1 VRIVR
6 SNGHYLEGKLTQFA
20 DDSLQLERFG
30 DRLTVSKP
38 NVSQVYYLRYKPLSD
53 SEKYSVQEDF
63 WYDPR
68 LWPYYLK
75 LAPKIPVRLF
85 DSSLAEDNTVPRC
98 SPKDY

>member
-1 VRIVR
+1 VRIVG

-53 SEKYSVQEDF
+53 SEKYSVQ
-63 WYDPR
+63 
-68 LWPYYLK
+68 
-75 LAPKIPVRLF
+75 
-85 DSSLAEDNTVPRC
+85 
-98 SPKDY
+98 